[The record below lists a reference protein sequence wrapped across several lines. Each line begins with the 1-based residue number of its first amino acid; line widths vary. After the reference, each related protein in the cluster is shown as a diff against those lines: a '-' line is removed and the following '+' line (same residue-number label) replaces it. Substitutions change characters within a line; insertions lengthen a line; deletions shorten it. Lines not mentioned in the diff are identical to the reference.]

1 MSKLFSCL
9 LRAVAAG
16 ATTTDRS
23 MKGWG
28 IRYILELSNLGN
40 RLGKELGGKHFR
52 SFHFYYCIRGSADVE
67 KQSTLLLPVTV
78 TGCIADKT
86 WILIRV
92 TK

>member
-16 ATTTDRS
+16 ASLVNSFATTDRS

-28 IRYILELSNLGN
+28 IRYIFELSNLGN

-52 SFHFYYCIRGSADVE
+52 SFHFDYCIRGQQTSVRA
-67 KQSTLLLPVTV
+67 L
-78 TGCIADKT
+78 
-86 WILIRV
+86 RNN
-92 TK
+92 